1 MGAPEG
7 KCLGNASTSSE
18 HPYICD
24 ACEALR
30 HGRHSQLN
38 RKLQRAGNLRHPRSE
53 EARATKSGVNHKHC
67 SKQQLQNAIQ
77 IKQNEKKTRSQKVVQ
92 LSKANHNSWTG
103 DPTLKSFFRTLLN
116 LMHDHKLYQFDL
128 SFLSNWVGKKMHGRN
143 HYADEPTYTVSW

>member
-18 HPYICD
+18 HPNICD

-38 RKLQRAGNLRHPRSE
+38 RKLQRAGKLCHPRSE

-67 SKQQLQNAIQ
+67 SRQQLQNAIQ
-77 IKQNEKKTRSQKVVQ
+77 IKQNEKKIQS
-92 LSKANHNSWTG
+92 
-103 DPTLKSFFRTLLN
+103 
-116 LMHDHKLYQFDL
+116 
-128 SFLSNWVGKKMHGRN
+128 
-143 HYADEPTYTVSW
+143 